1 MNTVIKKMLEIENNI
16 KKLLEEGAQE
26 VKRIDEGEWNRGKE
40 IKLERIKKRKKIKR
54 NLKVKR
60 EHQKY
65 QKVSK

>member
-26 VKRIDEGEWNRGKE
+26 VKRLDKGEWYRGKE
-40 IKLERIKKRKKIKR
+40 INLERIKKRKKIKR

>member
-1 MNTVIKKMLEIENNI
+1 MLEIENNI

-26 VKRIDEGEWNRGKE
+26 VKRLDKGEWNRGKE
-40 IKLERIKKRKKIKR
+40 INLERIKKRKKIKR
-54 NLKVKR
+54 DLKVKR

>member
-1 MNTVIKKMLEIENNI
+1 MLEIENNI

-26 VKRIDEGEWNRGKE
+26 VKRIDEGELNRGKE